1 MSDELLFCSLTFH
14 QYRDQTPSEYEPE
27 YFCAAPSGPFP
38 GLDKMPLVINVG
50 SVKTNSVDMRVKF
63 AGLESFLFEDL
74 CRANHNTTP
83 SSTVTPSTTPV
94 MKGGGTGGGDLFQ
107 GVSHVSVKP
116 APVTVEDQSGS
127 SLAREL
133 SKVQVT
139 PSHAVGL
146 SDLADAAENRQ
157 PLRDKEKEEEEV
169 VFKKVKQFM

>member
-1 MSDELLFCSLTFH
+1 MSQSTSVPL
-14 QYRDQTPSEYEPE
+14 
-27 YFCAAPSGPFP
+27 
-38 GLDKMPLVINVG
+38 PLVPFQVWTRG

-83 SSTVTPSTTPV
+83 SSSVTPSTTPV
-94 MKGGGTGGGDLFQ
+94 SKGGGGGDVFQ
-107 GVSHVSVKP
+107 GVSHVPVKL

-157 PLRDKEKEEEEV
+157 PLRDKEKEEEV